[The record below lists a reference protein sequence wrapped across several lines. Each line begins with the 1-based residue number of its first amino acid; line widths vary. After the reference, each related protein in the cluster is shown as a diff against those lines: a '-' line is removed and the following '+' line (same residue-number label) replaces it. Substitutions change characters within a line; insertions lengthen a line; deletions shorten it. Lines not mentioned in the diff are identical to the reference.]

1 MQSLLSRINM
11 LFQAAKTELQTL
23 SRQVN
28 EKSQEINNLQREKS
42 KLESNI
48 KDLQV
53 LLRISSTITI
63 HFWTFDFG
71 KYRQS
76 SRQWVSI
83 SLGSFDM
90 LTRLKPVADGNLSD
104 QVAVLQH
111 DNLKKS
117 LEIQR
122 LERELQVRLLN

>member
-1 MQSLLSRINM
+1 
-11 LFQAAKTELQTL
+11 
-23 SRQVN
+23 
-28 EKSQEINNLQREKS
+28 
-42 KLESNI
+42 
-48 KDLQV
+48 
-53 LLRISSTITI
+53 
-63 HFWTFDFG
+63 
-71 KYRQS
+71 
-76 SRQWVSI
+76 
-83 SLGSFDM
+83 M